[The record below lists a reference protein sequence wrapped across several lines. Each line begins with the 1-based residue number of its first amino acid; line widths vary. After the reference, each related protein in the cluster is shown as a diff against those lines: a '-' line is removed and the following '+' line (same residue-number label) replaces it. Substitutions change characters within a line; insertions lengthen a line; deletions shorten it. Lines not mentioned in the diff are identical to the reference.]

1 MCDKA
6 HFEKLESRV
15 DRLEIDFIKHA
26 ASSEV
31 QLANVVRLQKY
42 TLLCLGAACL
52 LMLLT
57 IIYGAVGERGFNH
70 VACAAEKLVPTPGK

>member
-6 HFEKLESRV
+6 HFEKLEGRV
-15 DRLEIDFIKHA
+15 DRLEIDLVKHA

-31 QLANVVRLQKY
+31 QIANLLKASNRLFW
-42 TLLCLGAACL
+42 TAVIGGF

-57 IIYGAVGERGFNH
+57 LIYGAVGERGFNH